1 MITFIIDSLLFN
13 PFQPSVVF
21 QIATIICFALQI
33 MPQAELCFY
42 YLIFRTLSSLV
53 VLKLC
58 FFVFFVFFARDM
70 IF

>member
-33 MPQAELCFY
+33 MPQAEFFFY
-42 YLIFRTLSSLV
+42 SLIF
-53 VLKLC
+53 
-58 FFVFFVFFARDM
+58 
-70 IF
+70 